1 MIKLI
6 LITAISTGAAFLMV
20 RLLSSMKSRQQG
32 HMQNGDQKKD
42 NKSRHQQRPGL
53 IAFLLVGIICAVMVV
68 YVLPRFGISVMGLAQ
83 KLLAFGPLI
92 RTFLPF

>member
-6 LITAISTGAAFLMV
+6 LITAISAGAAFLMV
-20 RLLSSMKSRQQG
+20 RLLSSMQSGQPG
-32 HMQNGDQKKD
+32 HEQNGDQMKD
-42 NKSRHQQRPGL
+42 NKRQHRQRPGL
-53 IAFLLVGIICAVMVV
+53 MAFLLVGIICAVIVV